1 MLTNPSTGRRLAGRV
16 IVVAA
21 IAVAVP
27 LTATRAIEYVDIA
40 VPAAASAPQAAK
52 APAAPA
58 AVAALAVQATAPDAP
73 VQPRSN
79 LSINDDMITFD
90 GQTKRWEEM
99 TPAEKARVR
108 AELAQAREEL
118 KRVNTEEIRREVR
131 EAMAQTKI
139 DKEEI
144 RREMA
149 SARREIDEAM
159 RDIDAN
165 AAEIRRAGQDPEQ
178 IKEIVRAS
186 LKSVEA
192 MDLEAITRQA
202 MASVEPAVVNSALAA
217 AEAGLRQAQAELD
230 RLDARTRED

>member
-1 MLTNPSTGRRLAGRV
+1 
-16 IVVAA
+16 
-21 IAVAVP
+21 
-27 LTATRAIEYVDIA
+27 
-40 VPAAASAPQAAK
+40 
-52 APAAPA
+52 
-58 AVAALAVQATAPDAP
+58 
-73 VQPRSN
+73 
-79 LSINDDMITFD
+79 
-90 GQTKRWEEM
+90 
-99 TPAEKARVR
+99 
-108 AELAQAREEL
+108 
-118 KRVNTEEIRREVR
+118 
-131 EAMAQTKI
+131 
-139 DKEEI
+139 
-144 RREMA
+144 
-149 SARREIDEAM
+149 M